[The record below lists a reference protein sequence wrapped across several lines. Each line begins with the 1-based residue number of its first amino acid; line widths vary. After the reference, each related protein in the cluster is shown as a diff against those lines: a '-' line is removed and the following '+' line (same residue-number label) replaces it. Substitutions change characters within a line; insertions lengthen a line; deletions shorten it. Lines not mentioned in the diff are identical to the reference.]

1 MTTDSLIA
9 LVLSI
14 LARIGLAF
22 VVLIVGRFLAGLAR
36 GFVHK
41 LLGRREVA
49 NALGPTMVRLL
60 SEATYYVLLVLTL
73 GLCIIVLGV
82 PADYVL
88 IASVVLLVVLAVALQ
103 QSLANFAATVI
114 FLLFQPF
121 RRDEVIETMGH
132 TGIVREILLF
142 NTVIEKADKKLV
154 SLPNSKIQDAGV
166 INYSRMEVVRSD
178 VDFTVSYGA
187 NLDHVRKVLAEIAA
201 GDSRIFADP
210 PFLVIVNDLGENGIS
225 LQAQVWVK
233 SDDAYNVRSDMR
245 ASIKSRFDAEGI
257 EFALPQRNIHI
268 TSAAGLAGRD
278 GVEPSHAGGKREG
291 R

>member
-22 VVLIVGRFLAGLAR
+22 VVLIAGRFLAGLAR

-49 NALGPTMVRLL
+49 DALGPTMVRLL

-82 PADYVL
+82 PATYVL
-88 IASVVLLVVLAVALQ
+88 AASLVLLVILAVSLQ

-121 RRDEVIETMGH
+121 RRGEWIETMGH
-132 TGIVREILLF
+132 IGTVREILLF

-166 INYSRMEVVRSD
+166 INYSRMEVVRTD

-187 NLDHVRKVLAEIAA
+187 NLDHVRKALAEIAA
-201 GDSRIFADP
+201 GDPRIFADP

-225 LQAQVWVK
+225 LQAQAWVK
-233 SDDAYNVRSDMR
+233 SDDAYNVRSDLR

-268 TSAAGLAGRD
+268 TTADIASRD
-278 GVEPSHAGGKREG
+278 GVELSHVSAEPEG